1 MEEVKLVRE
10 EMYKRVQELIRQKGT
25 SGGRAA
31 LANLRRGIG
40 KKPGEMPELWDVF
53 FNKMSPELFSK
64 SNEPSTISPWSI
76 PILRSR

>member
-40 KKPGEMPELWDVF
+40 KKPGEMPELWGV
-53 FNKMSPELFSK
+53 SK
-64 SNEPSTISPWSI
+64 
-76 PILRSR
+76 